1 MRVSGSVVFTG
12 LLTVFFLV
20 FGIIGAGYIH
30 KAWIYP
36 ALAGSVGFFVT
47 LVQLVKDLRS
57 GGRVQSTGFD
67 IEAERSVP
75 TAVLYERG
83 GRFLG
88 WILGYYVGI
97 WLIGFKLATV
107 LFLIL
112 FLRMEGHV
120 AWKNSFF
127 LSMIMFMFLIVFEI
141 LLGLYWPDNLL
152 QTLVGLPYLN

>member
-12 LLTVFFLV
+12 LLTVFFVV

-57 GGRVQSTGFD
+57 GGKVQSTGFD

-75 TAVLYERG
+75 TGVLYRRG
-83 GRFLG
+83 GRFVA

-107 LFLIL
+107 LYFIL
-112 FLRMEGHV
+112 FLKMEGHA
-120 AWKNSFF
+120 AWRNIVL
-127 LSMIMFMFLIVFEI
+127 LSMIMFIFLIIFEI

-152 QTLVGLPYLN
+152 QTLVELPYLN